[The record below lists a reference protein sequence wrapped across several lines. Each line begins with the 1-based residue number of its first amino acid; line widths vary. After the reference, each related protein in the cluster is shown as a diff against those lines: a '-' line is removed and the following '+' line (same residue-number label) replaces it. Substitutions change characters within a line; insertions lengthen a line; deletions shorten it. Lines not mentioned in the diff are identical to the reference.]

1 MTEILIFLAGWAA
14 FWFVVGYLAC
24 MEVED
29 EDD

>member
-1 MTEILIFLAGWAA
+1 MTEILIFLAGWAV

-29 EDD
+29 KE